1 MASLNLTPGI
11 RPDKAAQIAFLLA
24 EEVRIL
30 DEYSDFANVF
40 SEEKALVL
48 PKRTKLNK
56 HALDLEDGNRL
67 SYRSIY
73 SLGLVE
79 LETLKTYIETH
90 LKIGFIQ
97 SSKSPAGAP
106 ILFNKKPDGSLRL
119 CVDYRGLNNLTIKNR
134 YPLPLIGESLDR
146 LGRAKRFTQL
156 DLTSAY
162 HRMRIKEGDKWKTAF
177 RTRYG
182 HFEYQ
187 VMPFGL
193 SNAPASFQGYIN
205 KILAEKLDIFVIV
218 YLDDILIYTEDQGQ
232 GHVEA
237 VRWVLDLL
245 RKNGLFANLKKCRF
259 HKDEVRFLGYVVS
272 SQGIRMED
280 ERIEAVRNWPEP
292 KSVRDIQVF
301 IGFANFYRRFI
312 RGFSRIAAPLT
323 SMLKMT
329 GLSESP
335 QRTMMIRLLRVVV
348 TEICPNL
355 SSKYRKMQISE
366 FKRISVLRGN
376 LYS

>member
-1 MASLNLTPGI
+1 MNKKSETFVIHIAFLNLVSGI
-11 RPDKAAQIAFLLA
+11 HLDRKAQIAFLFTKK
-24 EEVRIL
+24 VKIS
-30 DEYSDFANVF
+30 DEYSDFTDVF

-48 PKRTKLNK
+48 PECTKLNEYAINLEDSK
-56 HALDLEDGNRL
+56 QPPYGLIYSLDLE
-67 SYRSIY
+67 
-73 SLGLVE
+73 E

-90 LKIGFIQ
+90 LKIGFIRP
-97 SSKSPAGAP
+97 SKSPAGAP
-106 ILFNKKPDGSLRL
+106 ILFDKKPDGSLRL
-119 CVDYRGLNNLTIKNR
+119 WVDYWGLNNLTIKNR

-162 HRMRIKEGDKWKTAF
+162 HRMRIKEGDEWKTAF

-218 YLDDILIYTEDQGQ
+218 YLDDIFIYTEDQSQ

-237 VRWVLDLL
+237 VRWVLEIL

-259 HKDEVRFLGYVVS
+259 HKDEVQFLGYVVS
-272 SQGIRMED
+272 SQGIWMED
-280 ERIEAVRNWPEP
+280 EKIEAVKNWSEP
-292 KSVRDIQVF
+292 KSVQDIQVF
-301 IGFANFYRRFI
+301 IGFANFYWRFI
-312 RGFSRIAAPLT
+312 QGFSKIAAPFT
-323 SMLKMT
+323 WMLKTT
-329 GLSESP
+329 GLSDSA
-335 QRTMMIRLLRVVV
+335 LRDDDNEVV
-348 TEICPNL
+348 EDGGKNL
-355 SSKYRKMQISE
+355 S
-366 FKRISVLRGN
+366 
-376 LYS
+376 